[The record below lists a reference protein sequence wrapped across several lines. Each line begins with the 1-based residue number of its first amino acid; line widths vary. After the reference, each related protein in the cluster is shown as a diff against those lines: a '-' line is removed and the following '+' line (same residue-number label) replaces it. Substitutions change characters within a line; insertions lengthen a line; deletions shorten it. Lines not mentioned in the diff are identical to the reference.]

1 MNFYKTWLCPKLDS
15 YDNML
20 ISGDFSAEKFEFMS
34 IKILECGLKKGQIL
48 GEGEKPKDN
57 CISRDRKD

>member
-1 MNFYKTWLCPKLDS
+1 MDS

-57 CISRDRKD
+57 VKKIKKTNFSFFFIY